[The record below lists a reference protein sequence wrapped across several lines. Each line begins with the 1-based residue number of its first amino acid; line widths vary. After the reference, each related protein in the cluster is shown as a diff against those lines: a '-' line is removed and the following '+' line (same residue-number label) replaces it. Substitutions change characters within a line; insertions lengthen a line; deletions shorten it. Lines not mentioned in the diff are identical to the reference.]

1 MKKSKFSIPFKALFG
16 YVLLAGFGAL
26 TIWFIFKK
34 VQELNL
40 SEQPDDSRQKMAL
53 ISEAA
58 TRLYITDGISR
69 NIIHD
74 KDTTGLEEFRNSID
88 TISTVLD
95 SLKILYKTE
104 ETKAELD
111 SIGQLLTLKEENLL
125 ELLEFRA
132 ENASDNYY
140 DRVLKR
146 LEQADYLFGSLDYEE
161 MVKDLEPYQQK
172 VITDYLQYGE
182 EIGADR
188 LTNRTADELIN
199 TTKQVLLSLELQE
212 HEYQKRIS
220 EKENNL
226 LTNDIKISNQL
237 RKIRTKIE
245 QEEIRKSLER
255 IESGQETMDQTYTIM
270 IVFGIATLITI
281 LIFGMM
287 IIRDTNKS
295 RLYRKELEQ
304 AKGYA
309 EHLLSSREQIMATVT
324 HDLRSP
330 LGSILGYVD
339 LMGKTELSAKQKN
352 YLNQLKKSSDFTM
365 KLINDLLDLSKLEA
379 GKISVDKV
387 PFVPAQLIEDVI
399 NTSIPSPDQKSLEII
414 SDLSE
419 ETQGNFISDPFRLQQ
434 ILTNLIGNAYKFTEK
449 GEIQIQAEIHSLGIQ
464 ESLRIEVKD
473 TGIGISDNQLNKI
486 FEEFS
491 QADESTEKKYG
502 GFGLGLTI
510 TQKMVE
516 LLGGTIE
523 VKSKLGKGTT
533 FVVEI
538 PVKEA
543 NRKDRVKEKQKNL
556 KLKNAKEKHVLIV
569 DDEQAQLNLI
579 SEILKNANFKIDI
592 ARNGVEALQKL
603 EEIEVDAVLTD
614 IQMPKM
620 DGFRLLKEIRK
631 DKNIQHL
638 PVIALSGMTDKSLE
652 EYLTYGFDN
661 FLVKPYEINA
671 LLSVIG
677 EALGLELE
685 VVQPSASDELKVDSD
700 LYDLTDLETFT
711 DGDKEAIQGIIESLI
726 ESTTTN
732 LQKILDAQTAENK
745 ENIAFVAHK
754 MIPMLKQIRATEA
767 VKPLERLETQI
778 SKMGWQEINELIEEA
793 EKQLQ
798 KLLEALKAEW
808 E

>member
-419 ETQGNFISDPFRLQQ
+419 ETQGNFISDPFRIQQ

>member
-1 MKKSKFSIPFKALFG
+1 VKKSKFSIPFKALFG

-419 ETQGNFISDPFRLQQ
+419 ETQGNFISDPFRIQQ